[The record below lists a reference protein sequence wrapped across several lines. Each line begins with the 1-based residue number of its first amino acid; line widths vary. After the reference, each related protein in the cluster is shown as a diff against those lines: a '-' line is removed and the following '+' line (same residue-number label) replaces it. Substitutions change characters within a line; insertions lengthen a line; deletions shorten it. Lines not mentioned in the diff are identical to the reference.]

1 MNENIKELK
10 VEAEVARANYRA
22 NIITREE
29 AKKQIMPYINAVN
42 ERSKELAK
50 KYNQR
55 PKLVNF
61 SSYVR

>member
-1 MNENIKELK
+1 MSENIKELK
-10 VEAEVARANYRA
+10 TLAEIARANYRA

-29 AKKQIMPYINAVN
+29 AKEQIMPYIDAVN
-42 ERSKELAK
+42 ARSKELAK
-50 KYNQR
+50 KYNQK

>member
-1 MNENIKELK
+1 MSENIKELK
-10 VEAEVARANYRA
+10 TLAEIARANYRA

-29 AKKQIMPYINAVN
+29 AKEQIMPYIDAVN
-42 ERSKELAK
+42 ARSKELAK

>member
-1 MNENIKELK
+1 MRDELK
-10 VEAEVARANYRA
+10 RQAEKAKVLYYNGH
-22 NIITREE
+22 ITREE
-29 AKKQIMPYINAVN
+29 AKAQIMPYINAVN

-61 SSYVR
+61 AGFMR